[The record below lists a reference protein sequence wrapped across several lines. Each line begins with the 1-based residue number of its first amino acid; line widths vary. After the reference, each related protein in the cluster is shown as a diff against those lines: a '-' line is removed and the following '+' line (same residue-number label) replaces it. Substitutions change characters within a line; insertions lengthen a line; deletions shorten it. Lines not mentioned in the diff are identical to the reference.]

1 VVTGAHV
8 SRIGFE
14 GTRAR
19 SVSYSRNG
27 QDFKV
32 RAGAEI
38 ILAAGAV
45 GSPQILQLSGVG
57 DARYLQSIGIRSV
70 HNAPHVGRHL
80 QDHYGINYIFKSKQ
94 KTLNDVFGNWPGR
107 MMAGMEYV
115 LRRSGPLSLSVNQL
129 GGLVKSSASLDRPD
143 TQIYMNPLSYQTF
156 HKGRRK
162 LMKPDNFSGFIL
174 GFNSCRPKSEG
185 TVSITSSRLGEA
197 PSIRPNYLDHE
208 DDRDE
213 ALAMA
218 RLIERL
224 MATPALTG
232 ILADEPVTPL
242 DKMDDDAVLA
252 DFRQRG
258 GTVFHLC
265 GTCRMGPDAASSVVD
280 SRLRVHGVEGL
291 RICDASAFP
300 NITSAN
306 TNAPTMMLAHRA
318 AGMILQDGQ
327 R

>member
-1 VVTGAHV
+1 
-8 SRIGFE
+8 
-14 GTRAR
+14 
-19 SVSYSRNG
+19 
-27 QDFKV
+27 
-32 RAGAEI
+32 
-38 ILAAGAV
+38 
-45 GSPQILQLSGVG
+45 
-57 DARYLQSIGIRSV
+57 
-70 HNAPHVGRHL
+70 
-80 QDHYGINYIFKSKQ
+80 
-94 KTLNDVFGNWPGR
+94 
-107 MMAGMEYV
+107 MEYV

-162 LMKPDNFSGFIL
+162 LMKPDNFSGFVL

-185 TVSITSSRLGEA
+185 TVSITSSRPGEA

-242 DKMDDDAVLA
+242 DRMDDDAVLA

>member
-1 VVTGAHV
+1 M
-8 SRIGFE
+8 
-14 GTRAR
+14 
-19 SVSYSRNG
+19 
-27 QDFKV
+27 
-32 RAGAEI
+32 
-38 ILAAGAV
+38 

-129 GGLVKSSASLDRPD
+129 GGLVKSSAALDRPD
-143 TQIYMNPLSYQTF
+143 TQLYMNPLSYQTF

-185 TVSITSSRLGEA
+185 TVCITSSNAGKA

-232 ILADEPVTPL
+232 ILADEPLTPL

>member
-1 VVTGAHV
+1 MCI
-8 SRIGFE
+8 RD
-14 GTRAR
+14 R
-19 SVSYSRNG
+19 
-27 QDFKV
+27 
-32 RAGAEI
+32 I

-162 LMKPDNFSGFIL
+162 LTKPDNFSGFVL
-174 GFNSCRPKSEG
+174 GFNS
-185 TVSITSSRLGEA
+185 
-197 PSIRPNYLDHE
+197 
-208 DDRDE
+208 
-213 ALAMA
+213 
-218 RLIERL
+218 
-224 MATPALTG
+224 
-232 ILADEPVTPL
+232 
-242 DKMDDDAVLA
+242 
-252 DFRQRG
+252 
-258 GTVFHLC
+258 
-265 GTCRMGPDAASSVVD
+265 
-280 SRLRVHGVEGL
+280 
-291 RICDASAFP
+291 
-300 NITSAN
+300 
-306 TNAPTMMLAHRA
+306 
-318 AGMILQDGQ
+318 
-327 R
+327 